1 MGYSYNRFLK
11 PLSETDKT
19 IKVYDDRNYP
29 VYTINPFSVLSTYIN
44 GNNLIASISG
54 GKIIVL
60 DFISPSEAQNSL
72 IKLQTY
78 IDQLKAA
85 AEEIPDEVVYLDPA
99 TLNSEGIKSFAGS
112 TASVHKLVFA
122 DDSNI
127 ELGLATTQNVVTQQG
142 GTMSVNEA
150 THTISVNWT
159 GILPMERGG
168 LNNTLFS
175 ASEILISTGNSVVS
189 SGHLFD
195 DYGYTTKEI
204 WSAGKIISY
213 IGETFINKEV
223 PFGETDGYNSSF
235 YLLYEPILGSEHL
248 YLNGLLQD
256 GDEGQDYYIDGNSI
270 TFLEAPPQG
279 SKLRCS
285 YMPKRGFQK

>member
-11 PLSETDKT
+11 PLSESDKT
-19 IKVYDDRNYP
+19 IKIYDDRNYP
-29 VYTINPFSVLSTYIN
+29 VYTVNPFSVLTTYIN
-44 GNNLIASISG
+44 GNNLVISLSG
-54 GKIIVL
+54 NKIIIL
-60 DFISPSEAQNSL
+60 DFISASEAQNSL

-85 AEEIPDEVVYLDPA
+85 AESIPDEVTYLDPA
-99 TLNSEGIKSFAGS
+99 LINSAGIKSFNGS
-112 TASVHKLVFA
+112 TASVHRMVLV

-127 ELGLATTQNVVTQQG
+127 ELGMSLTQNVITEQG
-142 GTMSVNEA
+142 GSASSTEA
-150 THTISVNWT
+150 MHTLSVNWT

-195 DYGYTTKEI
+195 DYGHTTKEI

-213 IGETFINKEV
+213 ISETFINKEV
-223 PFGETDGYNSSF
+223 PFGDTDGSNQTF
-235 YLLYEPILGSEHL
+235 YLLFDPVVGSEHL
-248 YLNGLLQD
+248 YMNGLLQD
-256 GDEGQDYYIDGNSI
+256 SEEGMDYTIFGNTI
-270 TFLEAPPQG
+270 TFNEAPPIG
-279 SKLRCS
+279 SKLKCS